1 MIPVKNQNMSEEDLY
16 NILKDGADFSHI
28 TIYGTET
35 GYTRGIDLGSRD
47 FSTVKKPEIAI
58 LVGEGIRS
66 YDAGEIWHLLDT
78 RHKISISK
86 IDIRELNKVDLSRYT
101 HFIIPS
107 FEGSGL
113 DSQVEKLKEFVREG
127 GTIIGYRYTSK
138 WLKKNKFIDVEF
150 LEKDITGI
158 EPRDATHLGLCRSF
172 QISQVFMTMSVK
184 QNLMIAMSLSKKS
197 GKALLD
203 PIDDEKISKECDDI
217 LELYKIK
224 NQSENIVSTLSQGIR
239 KLLDIAMAV
248 VGNPKVILLDEPTSG
263 VSVEEKFGIMD
274 IVIAAL
280 KQSETSVLFVE
291 HDMEIVERYVDRV
304 IAFYQGEIICDAPPK
319 EALSN
324 KKVIEYVLGH

>member
-1 MIPVKNQNMSEEDLY
+1 MSNDTVLKASDLNKSFSGIVAAKDINVSINQGEIVGIIGANGAGKTVFVNMI
-16 NILKDGADFSHI
+16 
-28 TIYGTET
+28 T
-35 GYTRGIDLGSRD
+35 GYLKPTSGS
-47 FSTVKKPEIAI
+47 
-58 LVGEGIRS
+58 
-66 YDAGEIWHLLDT
+66 
-78 RHKISISK
+78 
-86 IDIRELNKVDLSRYT
+86 
-101 HFIIPS
+101 
-107 FEGSGL
+107 
-113 DSQVEKLKEFVREG
+113 
-127 GTIIGYRYTSK
+127 
-138 WLKKNKFIDVEF
+138 VEF
-150 LEKDITGI
+150 LGKDITGI

-197 GKALLD
+197 GKSLLD
-203 PIDDEKISKECDDI
+203 PIDDEKISKECDSI

-224 NQSENIVSTLSQGIR
+224 DQSDNIVSTLSQGIR

-280 KQSETSVLFVE
+280 KKSETSVLFVE

-319 EALSN
+319 EALSD

>member
-1 MIPVKNQNMSEEDLY
+1 MSSDTVLKASDLNKSFSGIVAAKDINVSINQGEIVGIIGANGAGKTVFVNMI
-16 NILKDGADFSHI
+16 
-28 TIYGTET
+28 T
-35 GYTRGIDLGSRD
+35 GYLKPTSGS
-47 FSTVKKPEIAI
+47 
-58 LVGEGIRS
+58 
-66 YDAGEIWHLLDT
+66 
-78 RHKISISK
+78 
-86 IDIRELNKVDLSRYT
+86 
-101 HFIIPS
+101 
-107 FEGSGL
+107 
-113 DSQVEKLKEFVREG
+113 
-127 GTIIGYRYTSK
+127 
-138 WLKKNKFIDVEF
+138 VEF
-150 LEKDITGI
+150 LGKDITGI

-197 GKALLD
+197 GKSLLD
-203 PIDDEKISKECDDI
+203 PIDDEKISKECDSI

-224 NQSENIVSTLSQGIR
+224 DQSDNIVSTLSQGIR

-280 KQSETSVLFVE
+280 KKSETSVLFVE

-319 EALSN
+319 EALSD

>member
-1 MIPVKNQNMSEEDLY
+1 MSGNTVLKASDLNKSFSGIVAAKDINVTINQGEIVGIIGANGAGKTVFVNMI
-16 NILKDGADFSHI
+16 
-28 TIYGTET
+28 T
-35 GYTRGIDLGSRD
+35 GYL
-47 FSTVKKPEIAI
+47 KPTS
-58 LVGEGIRS
+58 G
-66 YDAGEIWHLLDT
+66 
-78 RHKISISK
+78 KI
-86 IDIRELNKVDLSRYT
+86 
-101 HFIIPS
+101 
-107 FEGSGL
+107 
-113 DSQVEKLKEFVREG
+113 
-127 GTIIGYRYTSK
+127 
-138 WLKKNKFIDVEF
+138 EF
-150 LEKDITGI
+150 LGKDITGI
-158 EPRDATHLGLCRSF
+158 EPRNATHIGLCRSF

-197 GKALLD
+197 GKTLLD
-203 PIDDEKISKECDDI
+203 PIDDEEISKECDNI

-224 NQSENIVSTLSQGIR
+224 DQSDNIVSTLSQGIR

-280 KQSETSVLFVE
+280 KQTETSVLFVE

-319 EALSN
+319 EALSD

>member
-1 MIPVKNQNMSEEDLY
+1 MSGNTVLKASDLNKSFSGIVAAKDINVTINQGEIVGIIGANGAGKTVFVNMI
-16 NILKDGADFSHI
+16 
-28 TIYGTET
+28 T
-35 GYTRGIDLGSRD
+35 GYL
-47 FSTVKKPEIAI
+47 KPTS
-58 LVGEGIRS
+58 G
-66 YDAGEIWHLLDT
+66 
-78 RHKISISK
+78 KI
-86 IDIRELNKVDLSRYT
+86 
-101 HFIIPS
+101 
-107 FEGSGL
+107 
-113 DSQVEKLKEFVREG
+113 
-127 GTIIGYRYTSK
+127 
-138 WLKKNKFIDVEF
+138 EF
-150 LEKDITGI
+150 LGKDITGI
-158 EPRDATHLGLCRSF
+158 EPRNATHIGLCRSF

-197 GKALLD
+197 GKTLLD
-203 PIDDEKISKECDDI
+203 PIDDEEISKECDNI

-224 NQSENIVSTLSQGIR
+224 DQTDNIVSTLSQGIR

-280 KQSETSVLFVE
+280 KQTETSVLFVE

-319 EALSN
+319 EALSD

>member
-1 MIPVKNQNMSEEDLY
+1 MSSNTVLKASDLNKSFSGIVAAKDINVSITQGEIVGIIGANGAGKTVFVNMI
-16 NILKDGADFSHI
+16 
-28 TIYGTET
+28 T
-35 GYTRGIDLGSRD
+35 GYL
-47 FSTVKKPEIAI
+47 KP
-58 LVGEGIRS
+58 
-66 YDAGEIWHLLDT
+66 T
-78 RHKISISK
+78 
-86 IDIRELNKVDLSRYT
+86 
-101 HFIIPS
+101 
-107 FEGSGL
+107 SG
-113 DSQVEKLKEFVREG
+113 
-127 GTIIGYRYTSK
+127 T
-138 WLKKNKFIDVEF
+138 VEF
-150 LEKDITGI
+150 LERDITGI

-224 NQSENIVSTLSQGIR
+224 DQSENIVSTLSQGIR

>member
-1 MIPVKNQNMSEEDLY
+1 MSSDTVLKASDLNKSFSGIVAAKDINVSINQGEIVGIIGANGAGKTVFVNMI
-16 NILKDGADFSHI
+16 
-28 TIYGTET
+28 T
-35 GYTRGIDLGSRD
+35 GYLKPTSGS
-47 FSTVKKPEIAI
+47 
-58 LVGEGIRS
+58 
-66 YDAGEIWHLLDT
+66 
-78 RHKISISK
+78 
-86 IDIRELNKVDLSRYT
+86 
-101 HFIIPS
+101 
-107 FEGSGL
+107 
-113 DSQVEKLKEFVREG
+113 
-127 GTIIGYRYTSK
+127 
-138 WLKKNKFIDVEF
+138 VEF
-150 LEKDITGI
+150 LGKDITGI
-158 EPRDATHLGLCRSF
+158 EPRDATHIGLCRSF

-203 PIDDEKISKECDDI
+203 PIDDEKISKECDSI

-224 NQSENIVSTLSQGIR
+224 DQSDNIVSTLSQGIR

-280 KQSETSVLFVE
+280 KKSETSVLFVE

-319 EALSN
+319 EALSD

>member
-1 MIPVKNQNMSEEDLY
+1 MSSNTVLKASDLNKSFSGIVAAKDINVTINQGEIVGIIGANGAGKTVFVNMI
-16 NILKDGADFSHI
+16 
-28 TIYGTET
+28 T
-35 GYTRGIDLGSRD
+35 GYL
-47 FSTVKKPEIAI
+47 KPTS
-58 LVGEGIRS
+58 G
-66 YDAGEIWHLLDT
+66 
-78 RHKISISK
+78 KI
-86 IDIRELNKVDLSRYT
+86 
-101 HFIIPS
+101 
-107 FEGSGL
+107 
-113 DSQVEKLKEFVREG
+113 
-127 GTIIGYRYTSK
+127 
-138 WLKKNKFIDVEF
+138 EF
-150 LEKDITGI
+150 LGEDITGI
-158 EPRDATHLGLCRSF
+158 EPRNATHIGLCRSF

-197 GKALLD
+197 GKTLLD
-203 PIDDEKISKECDDI
+203 PIDDEEISKECDNI

-224 NQSENIVSTLSQGIR
+224 DQGDNIVSTLSQGIR

-280 KQSETSVLFVE
+280 KQTETSVLFVE

-319 EALSN
+319 EALSD

>member
-1 MIPVKNQNMSEEDLY
+1 MSSNTVLKATDLNKSFSGIVAAKDINVTISQGEIVGIIGANGAGKTVFVNMI
-16 NILKDGADFSHI
+16 
-28 TIYGTET
+28 T
-35 GYTRGIDLGSRD
+35 GYL
-47 FSTVKKPEIAI
+47 KP
-58 LVGEGIRS
+58 
-66 YDAGEIWHLLDT
+66 T
-78 RHKISISK
+78 
-86 IDIRELNKVDLSRYT
+86 
-101 HFIIPS
+101 
-107 FEGSGL
+107 SG
-113 DSQVEKLKEFVREG
+113 
-127 GTIIGYRYTSK
+127 T
-138 WLKKNKFIDVEF
+138 VEF
-150 LEKDITGI
+150 LERDITGI

-224 NQSENIVSTLSQGIR
+224 DQSENIVSTLSQGIR

-280 KQSETSVLFVE
+280 KQTETSVLFVE

-319 EALSN
+319 EALSD

>member
-1 MIPVKNQNMSEEDLY
+1 MSSNTVLKATDLNKSFSGIVAAKDINVTISQGEIVGIIGANGAGKTVFVNMI
-16 NILKDGADFSHI
+16 
-28 TIYGTET
+28 T
-35 GYTRGIDLGSRD
+35 GYL
-47 FSTVKKPEIAI
+47 KP
-58 LVGEGIRS
+58 
-66 YDAGEIWHLLDT
+66 T
-78 RHKISISK
+78 
-86 IDIRELNKVDLSRYT
+86 
-101 HFIIPS
+101 
-107 FEGSGL
+107 SG
-113 DSQVEKLKEFVREG
+113 
-127 GTIIGYRYTSK
+127 T
-138 WLKKNKFIDVEF
+138 VEF
-150 LEKDITGI
+150 LERDITGI

-224 NQSENIVSTLSQGIR
+224 DQSENIVSTLSQGIR

-291 HDMEIVERYVDRV
+291 HDMEILERYVDRV

>member
-1 MIPVKNQNMSEEDLY
+1 MPSNTVLKATDLNKSFSGIVAAKDINVTISQGEIVGIIGANGAGKTVFVNMI
-16 NILKDGADFSHI
+16 
-28 TIYGTET
+28 T
-35 GYTRGIDLGSRD
+35 GYL
-47 FSTVKKPEIAI
+47 KP
-58 LVGEGIRS
+58 
-66 YDAGEIWHLLDT
+66 T
-78 RHKISISK
+78 
-86 IDIRELNKVDLSRYT
+86 
-101 HFIIPS
+101 
-107 FEGSGL
+107 SG
-113 DSQVEKLKEFVREG
+113 
-127 GTIIGYRYTSK
+127 T
-138 WLKKNKFIDVEF
+138 VEF
-150 LEKDITGI
+150 LERDITGI

-224 NQSENIVSTLSQGIR
+224 DQSENIVSTLSQGIR

-304 IAFYQGEIICDAPPK
+304 NAFYQGEIICDAPPK

>member
-1 MIPVKNQNMSEEDLY
+1 MSNNAVLKATDLNKSFSGIVAAKDINVTINQGEIVGIIGANGAGKTVFVNMI
-16 NILKDGADFSHI
+16 
-28 TIYGTET
+28 T
-35 GYTRGIDLGSRD
+35 GYL
-47 FSTVKKPEIAI
+47 KPTS
-58 LVGEGIRS
+58 G
-66 YDAGEIWHLLDT
+66 
-78 RHKISISK
+78 KI
-86 IDIRELNKVDLSRYT
+86 
-101 HFIIPS
+101 
-107 FEGSGL
+107 
-113 DSQVEKLKEFVREG
+113 
-127 GTIIGYRYTSK
+127 
-138 WLKKNKFIDVEF
+138 EF
-150 LEKDITGI
+150 LGNDITGI
-158 EPRDATHLGLCRSF
+158 EPRNATHIGLCRSF

-197 GKALLD
+197 GKTLLD
-203 PIDDEKISKECDDI
+203 PINDEEISKECDKI
-217 LELYKIK
+217 LELYKITD
-224 NQSENIVSTLSQGIR
+224 QSDNIVSTLSQGIR

-319 EALSN
+319 EALTD